1 MKKTIIALLALAGV
15 AAAEN
20 TVEWTQL
27 TLDNS
32 DIVTMSGS
40 AAIGNANKITI
51 GDDGYGSLSS
61 KSAAL
66 GWSEDVT
73 LNQSWKLTFS
83 LTDKAL
89 ANDTT
94 IFSTSASVNGQ
105 TNYQSSGELLKVMA
119 NGSLDMGEEQSA
131 AGLITAN
138 TPVTLTLV
146 FLAKQDL
153 DKTDI
158 GGTFLVY
165 VGDDGEKGDAVISYD
180 VDDRVTFVEN
190 SSSRL
195 WTNTSAEEFTKIALY
210 SGGVVTVPEPTTATL
225 SLLALAGLAARRRR
239 K

>member
-1 MKKTIIALLALAGV
+1 M
-15 AAAEN
+15 AAAAD
-20 TVEWTQL
+20 TVEWTRL

-32 DIVTMSGS
+32 DIVTTYEKNNVETT
-40 AAIGNANKITI
+40 IGNARKITI
-51 GDDGYGSLSS
+51 DEDGYGSLQNG
-61 KSAAL
+61 SAAL

-89 ANDTT
+89 TNDTL
-94 IFSTSASVNGQ
+94 IFSSVAVIDSNNNNYASS
-105 TNYQSSGELLKVMA
+105 TDLLRVMA
-119 NGSLDMGEEQSA
+119 NGSLKSGDNQSD

-165 VGDDGEKGDAVISYD
+165 VGDTGESGDAVISYD
-180 VDDRVTFVEN
+180 VNERVTFVEN

-195 WTNTSAEEFTKIALY
+195 WTNTGAEEFTKIALY

-239 K
+239 